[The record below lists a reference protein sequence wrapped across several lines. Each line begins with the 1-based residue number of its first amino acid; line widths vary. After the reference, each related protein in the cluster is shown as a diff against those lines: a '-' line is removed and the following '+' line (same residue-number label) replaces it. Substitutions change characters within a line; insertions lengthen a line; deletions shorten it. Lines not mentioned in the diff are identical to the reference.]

1 MQGEI
6 IMHRIN
12 NKIAYLTYYNISY
25 WRYHLNRPTCA
36 SRFSLILLAFAF
48 VSLAFSFVLIGVE
61 CIAASRFSVSRKVAV
76 LLTNEVVGEGSKI
89 AREYIVVA
97 ELPSFDERV
106 KLWPALDGF
115 FERLNFGDVEYLL
128 VGTSKGFIMIDVI
141 GNVIEKVFEVVEGAF
156 EVGFHS
162 GDVL

>member
-48 VSLAFSFVLIGVE
+48 VSLAFSFALFALIGVE
-61 CIAASRFSVSRKVAV
+61 CIAASRFRVSRKVSI
-76 LLTNEVVGEGSKI
+76 LTNEVVGEGRKI
-89 AREYIVVA
+89 AREVVVVA
-97 ELPSFDERV
+97 ELP
-106 KLWPALDGF
+106 GF
-115 FERLNFGDVEYLL
+115 NEGVNCGQRLMDSL
-128 VGTSKGFIMIDVI
+128 
-141 GNVIEKVFEVVEGAF
+141 KV
-156 EVGFHS
+156 
-162 GDVL
+162 